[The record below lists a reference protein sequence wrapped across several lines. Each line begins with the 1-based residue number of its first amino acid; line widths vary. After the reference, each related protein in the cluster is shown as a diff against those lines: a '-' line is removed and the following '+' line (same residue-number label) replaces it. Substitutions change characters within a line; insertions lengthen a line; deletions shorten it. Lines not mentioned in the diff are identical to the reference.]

1 MHANRKL
8 RWAVIVLSLVVAVES
23 ALLAVAGWRS
33 AGQFFGRE
41 RMTDLAHRLFGREAA
56 PAAAASESAP
66 VVARDGA
73 DDIQEIHARIES
85 LFNELTAGGSR
96 SPFAPAATPG
106 PGNEAVEHFC
116 RLQREIDR
124 IFAHA
129 FNDGLWRHTRHPL
142 DWRWE
147 QASVSPALQMTE
159 DDQAYEITVA
169 LADVDRLGIDV
180 QLQGDILSIM
190 ARGMQGNY
198 MTRLRLPGAVDR
210 ENIQAQYD
218 ENVLRVRVPKARAQ
232 ETLASPRQI
241 I

>member
-1 MHANRKL
+1 MDANRKL
-8 RWAVIVLSLVVAVES
+8 RRAVIVLSLVVAVES
-23 ALLAVAGWRS
+23 GLLAVAGWRS
-33 AGQFFGRE
+33 AGRFFGRE

-56 PAAAASESAP
+56 PAAAASAP

-73 DDIQEIHARIES
+73 EDIQEIHARIER
-85 LFNELTAGGSR
+85 LFAELTAGGSR

-106 PGNEAVEHFC
+106 PGNEAAEHFC

-147 QASVSPALQMTE
+147 RASVSPALQMTE

-190 ARGMQGNY
+190 ARGTQGNY
-198 MTRLRLPGAVDR
+198 VTRLRLPGAVDR

>member
-1 MHANRKL
+1 MQTNRKL
-8 RWAVIVLSLVVAVES
+8 RRAVIILSLVVAVETAVLAAWS
-23 ALLAVAGWRS
+23 WQRVGRLL
-33 AGQFFGRE
+33 GRE
-41 RMTDLAHRLFGREAA
+41 RMTELAQRLFGREAA
-56 PAAAASESAP
+56 PEAVTEPAP
-66 VVARDGA
+66 VVARESA
-73 DDIQEIHARIES
+73 DEIQEIHARIER
-85 LFNELTAGGSR
+85 LFAELTAGATPS
-96 SPFAPAATPG
+96 SFAPASTPG
-106 PGNEAVEHFC
+106 PGNAAVEHFG

-147 QASVSPALQMTE
+147 RASVSPALQMTE

-169 LADVDRLGIDV
+169 LTDVDRLGIDV

-190 ARGMQGNY
+190 ARGMRNNY
-198 MTRLRLPGAVDR
+198 HTRLRLPEAVDR

-218 ENVLRVRVPKARAQ
+218 ENVLRVRVPKAREQ
-232 ETLASPRQI
+232 ETLATPRQI